1 MKLYRARVPLIA
13 KAVIDRL
20 TAEND
25 IEVAPE
31 SRAEAEQDLIAI
43 MESFLKRDLDLRE
56 AVREA
61 MSKKAIPYDQYS
73 KVRGDISEAWGHP
86 SGDSVQKFL
95 SRQFVENF
103 MISRWIDEV
112 YSDDD
117 VIFKKTLD
125 TVRSFDVDENA
136 LRAEAQD
143 RVKNITPGSVDYEIA
158 FAQALKEVRKKH
170 GLL

>member
-31 SRAEAEQDLIAI
+31 SRIEAEQDLIAI

-56 AVREA
+56 AVRET
-61 MSKKAIPYDQYS
+61 MSRKAIPYDQYS
-73 KVRGDISEAWGHP
+73 KIRNDISEAWGHP
-86 SGDSVQKFL
+86 SGDSVQKYL

-112 YSDDD
+112 YSDDEL
-117 VIFKKTLD
+117 IFRKILD

-136 LRAEAQD
+136 LRIEAQE